1 MTKDD
6 KDRFGQKLKE
16 AERAR
21 EHQYFAERDKQLLAK
36 LRSAK
41 EGEQDAVLQEAAQ
54 MRCPKCGVHLRQRT
68 LRDIH
73 VAECS
78 DCHGMWLD
86 HGALESIGKRETEG
100 WIARWLRTEFPES
113 I

>member
-1 MTKDD
+1 MTKDN
-6 KDRFGQKLKE
+6 KDRFGEKLKD

-36 LRSAK
+36 LRGAK
-41 EGEQDAVLQEAAQ
+41 EGEQETVVKEAEQ
-54 MRCPKCGVHLRQRT
+54 MLCPKCGVHLRRRT

-78 DCHGMWLD
+78 VCHGVWL
-86 HGALESIGKRETEG
+86 GQGELEKIGQRETEG

-113 I
+113 M